1 MMEDS
6 GGPGD
11 PLKSKT
17 TTTPEPLTIKT
28 YDRLDTPPYI
38 IIVESTD
45 KNIGSLHPMK
55 VGRILRNSG
64 VEGIDKITRKGRNK
78 IGIEFINHITAN
90 NLTRNGVL
98 QEQEWKA
105 YIPITLVSCK
115 ACKILAARRLN
126 KREHNKTK
134 DTVEYVPDDKVLLT
148 FQGKK
153 IPESIQFDY
162 VELRVQVYKSPVLQ
176 CTNCLRYGH
185 TKKQCRSKIR
195 CPKCTEE
202 HEETECQKQV
212 PKCIYCGLEHTALDR
227 NCKERERQKK
237 IKEIIAYNN
246 KSYYETCA
254 MVPTLLSKKK
264 VEFTGNVTDFPQL
277 KTNQNSTITV
287 EERYA
292 YARQQAQTDQVTHR
306 HSTIKK
312 GNQQHPLP
320 LQSTIVKNT
329 GNVCS
334 PHHAEPQS
342 EV

>member
-1 MMEDS
+1 MTEDS
-6 GGPGD
+6 GGPDD
-11 PLKSKT
+11 PQKSKT

-38 IIVESTD
+38 IIVESID

-64 VEGIDKITRKGRNK
+64 VGGIDKITRKGRNK

-90 NLTRNGVL
+90 NFTRNGVL
-98 QEQEWKA
+98 QEQEWEA
-105 YIPITLVSCK
+105 YIPIILVSCRGIIRDVDLDADMGNIVK
-115 ACKILAARRLN
+115 YAESACKILAARRLN

-195 CPKCTEE
+195 CPNAQKTRK
-202 HEETECQKQV
+202 TKFQKQY
-212 PKCIYCGLEHTALDR
+212 PSAFLNTKKM
-227 NCKERERQKK
+227 KEKT
-237 IKEIIAYNN
+237 KED
-246 KSYYETCA
+246 K
-254 MVPTLLSKKK
+254 
-264 VEFTGNVTDFPQL
+264 GD
-277 KTNQNSTITV
+277 
-287 EERYA
+287 
-292 YARQQAQTDQVTHR
+292 HR
-306 HSTIKK
+306 I
-312 GNQQHPLP
+312 Q
-320 LQSTIVKNT
+320 
-329 GNVCS
+329 
-334 PHHAEPQS
+334 
-342 EV
+342 